1 MQPGPSGIL
10 HFAFQGGER
19 VPITVSSPRIQP
31 LAGLA
36 PLLAGAS
43 VSKLAYEAI
52 RDAILATDVYHSEA
66 EALRLD
72 EKQLAAT
79 LGVSRTPVRQ
89 ALVLLEHEGL
99 VRIVPRRGVYIAR
112 KSKDEIIEMITVWA
126 ALESMAARLACERAG
141 DAEIASLRALFAG
154 FEGGDVRLRLNEYS
168 AANFRFHQ
176 RVLELGHSPLL
187 VDMANGL
194 IVHVRAIR
202 GSTIGE
208 DDRAERSIADHVE
221 IIEALEAR
229 DAERAERLVR
239 NHALALAAHVER
251 TLGQLDRHETETRAA
266 GHKNDGTHRTDQG
279 EAT

>member
-1 MQPGPSGIL
+1 M
-10 HFAFQGGER
+10 HFRGEL
-19 VPITVSSPRIQP
+19 ITVSSPRIQP
-31 LAGLA
+31 LPGLA
-36 PLLAGAS
+36 PLPAGAS
-43 VSKLAYEAI
+43 VTKLAYESI
-52 RDAILATDVYHSEA
+52 RDAILGMDVYHSDA

-89 ALVLLEHEGL
+89 ALVLLDHEGL

-112 KSKDEIIEMITVWA
+112 KSKAEIIEMITAWA
-126 ALESMAARLACERAG
+126 ALESMAARLSCERAS
-141 DAEIASLRALFAG
+141 DAEIASLRKLFAG
-154 FEGGDVRLRLNEYS
+154 FQNGDVRLRLNEYS

-176 RVLELGHSPLL
+176 RVLELAHSPLL

-194 IVHVRAIR
+194 LVHVRAIR
-202 GSTIGE
+202 GSMIGE
-208 DDRAERSIADHVE
+208 DDRAERSIADHAE

-239 NHALALAAHVER
+239 NHALALAADVER
-251 TLGQLDRHETETRAA
+251 MLDQLDRQETETRAA
-266 GHKNDGTHRTDQG
+266 GHKNGTHRTDEG